1 MKEEPKRK
9 VEITEPFEIDSKEI
23 QNAQDFSRLIT
34 KFDEAKRPLTK
45 RRLFEYKQRWFFIAI
60 VIIVLIVLI
69 ILKAI

>member
-1 MKEEPKRK
+1 MKEKPKRK

-34 KFDEAKRPLTK
+34 KFDEAKKPLTQ
-45 RRLFEYKQRWFFIAI
+45 RRLFEYKQRWFFITI

-69 ILKAI
+69 ILKVI